1 MKEDEAVLGPE
12 KLRDM
17 LGLKGAFGKLVAQV
31 VIKAVEIDKVNE
43 IRPKFAGECAPDF
56 ARDVIKEVGVR
67 YEVPE
72 EQLAHIPAEGAFI
85 TVSNHPIGSIDGLIL
100 CDMVGH
106 RRPDYKLMT
115 TYLLSLIPELK
126 DHFLPVDN
134 ISGELVAQNVDSMR
148 DACEFLQNG
157 GGVGFFPAGEVSS
170 YQKEEAQRTAVGDEP
185 VIEDIP
191 WSRTIAKLI
200 KRTGVPVIPI
210 YFDASNSE
218 NFHKLGKIHPRLRT
232 IRLVHELFNKK
243 GALVKVRIGQPIPA
257 AELAEMDPVSIS
269 KYIRNRTYALE
280 AQCVE
285 EPVTENQS
293 SLQPLAAPVDPALVR
308 EEMERISDRVVFT
321 SGDYR
326 CYLVP
331 SAEIPHTMKELA
343 RLREMVFRA
352 VGEGTGQ
359 PEDTDQYDTYYRQ
372 LILWSISNQEIA
384 GAYRIGVGSELM
396 ARPEGAHS
404 FYSDSLFN
412 FQEGLMP
419 YLPQAVELGRTIIL
433 PQYQRDVTT
442 LKLLMSGILTS
453 IGRIPGMQYT
463 LGPASISNSI
473 PYFYKSL
480 IVHFMLKNCAA
491 PESASMVKPFHPFKP
506 DFLRVDP
513 DSLLVNC
520 HSLDDLDR
528 LILALSEGKYRLPV
542 LLRKYVSFGARVVGF
557 NVDPDFSNSL
567 DAFVLQWIHDMPEN
581 SFRSMGKMLTPEEL
595 DEVRIRTHRT

>member
-1 MKEDEAVLGPE
+1 MKENEAVLGPE

-100 CDMVGH
+100 CDMIGH

-134 ISGELVAQNVDSMR
+134 ISGKLVAQNVDSMR
-148 DACEFLQNG
+148 DAREFLQNG

-200 KRTGVPVIPI
+200 KRVGVPVIPI

-257 AELAEMDPVSIS
+257 AEFADMDPVAIS
-269 KYIRNRTYALE
+269 KYVRNRTYALE

-285 EPVTENQS
+285 EPVTEMQS

-308 EEMERISDRVVFT
+308 EEMERITDRVVFT

-331 SAEIPHTMKELA
+331 SAEIPNTMKELA

-359 PEDTDQYDTYYRQ
+359 PDDTDQYDTYYRQ

-396 ARPEGAHS
+396 ARPEGARS

-473 PYFYKSL
+473 PFFYKSL

-491 PESASMVKPFHPFKP
+491 PEAASMVKPFHPFKP
-506 DFLRVDP
+506 NFLRVDP

>member
-1 MKEDEAVLGPE
+1 M
-12 KLRDM
+12 
-17 LGLKGAFGKLVAQV
+17 
-31 VIKAVEIDKVNE
+31 
-43 IRPKFAGECAPDF
+43 
-56 ARDVIKEVGVR
+56 
-67 YEVPE
+67 
-72 EQLAHIPAEGAFI
+72 
-85 TVSNHPIGSIDGLIL
+85 SNHPIGSVDGLIL

-126 DHFLPVDN
+126 DSFLPVDN
-134 ISGELVAQNVDSMR
+134 LSGNLVAQNVDSMR
-148 DACEFLQNG
+148 AAREFLQNG
-157 GGVGFFPAGEVSS
+157 GGMGFFPAGEVST
-170 YQKEEAQRTAVGDEP
+170 YQKGEHRTAIGEKP

-191 WSRTIAKLI
+191 WSNTIAKLI
-200 KRTGVPVIPI
+200 KRSGVPVIPI
-210 YFDASNSE
+210 YFDAANSNL
-218 NFHKLGKIHPRLRT
+218 FHTLGKIHPRLRT
-232 IRLVHELFNKK
+232 IRLVHELFNKR
-243 GALVKVRIGQPIPA
+243 GALVKVRIGQPIQPSEYA
-257 AELAEMDPVSIS
+257 DMDPHTLST
-269 KYIRNRTYALE
+269 YLRNRTYALE
-280 AQCVE
+280 AQCQE
-285 EPVTENQS
+285 EPVAETQTH
-293 SLQPLAAPVDPALVR
+293 LQPLAAPVDPALVR
-308 EEMERISDRVVFT
+308 EEMERVTNRVVFT

-331 SAEIPHTMKELA
+331 SSEIPNTMKELA

-352 VGEGTGQ
+352 VGEGTGLPQ
-359 PEDTDQYDTYYRQ
+359 DTDQYDTYYRQ

-396 ARPEGAHS
+396 ARPEGARS
-404 FYSDSLFN
+404 FYSDSLFH
-412 FQEGLMP
+412 FQDGLTP
-419 YLPQAVELGRTIIL
+419 YLPKAMELGRTIIL

-453 IGRIPGMQYT
+453 IGRIPGMEYT

-480 IVHFMLKNCAA
+480 IVHFMLKNCSAPDAA
-491 PESASMVKPFHPFKP
+491 SLVKPGHPFQP
-506 DFLRVDP
+506 DFLRVNP

-528 LILALSEGKYRLPV
+528 LILALSDGQYRLPV

-567 DAFVLQWIHDMPEN
+567 DAFVLQWVHDMPEN

-595 DEVRIRTHRT
+595 DEIRVRTQRV

>member
-1 MKEDEAVLGPE
+1 MKENEAVLSSE

-17 LGLKGAFGKLVAQV
+17 LGLKGALGKLTASII
-31 VIKAVEIDKVNE
+31 IKVLEIDKVNKT
-43 IRPKFAGECAPDF
+43 RPKFAGESAPDF
-56 ARDVIKEVGVR
+56 SRDVIKEIGAG

-72 EQLAHIPAEGAFI
+72 EQLAHLPAEGAFI
-85 TVSNHPIGSIDGLIL
+85 TVSNHPIGSVDGLIL
-100 CDMVGH
+100 CDLIGH
-106 RRPDYKLMT
+106 RRPDYKLLT

-126 DHFLPVDN
+126 DSFLPVDN
-134 ISGELVAQNVDSMR
+134 FSGKMDARNINSMR
-148 DACEFLQNG
+148 ICQETLQAG
-157 GGVGFFPAGEVSS
+157 GCLGFFPAGEVST
-170 YQKEEAQRTAVGDEP
+170 YQKAERRTALGTRP

-191 WSRTIAKLI
+191 WSLTIAKLI
-200 KRTGVPVIPI
+200 KRAQVPVIPI
-210 YFDASNSE
+210 YFDAANSPT
-218 NFHKLGKIHPRLRT
+218 FHRLGKINPYLRT

-243 GALVKVRIGQPIPA
+243 GALVKVRIGQPIQPA
-257 AELAEMDPVSIS
+257 EYADMQANALSD
-269 KYIRNRTYALE
+269 YLRNRTYALE
-280 AQCVE
+280 AQCQE
-285 EPVTENQS
+285 EPVAETQTH
-293 SLQPLAAPVDPALVR
+293 LQPLAAPVDPALVR
-308 EEMERISDRVVFT
+308 EEMERVTNRVVFT

-331 SAEIPHTMKELA
+331 SAEIPNTMKELA

-352 VGEGTGQ
+352 VGEGTGLPQ
-359 PEDTDQYDTYYRQ
+359 DTDQYDTYYRQ

-396 ARPEGAHS
+396 ARPEGARS
-404 FYSDSLFN
+404 FYSDSLFH
-412 FQEGLMP
+412 FQEGLTP
-419 YLPQAVELGRTIIL
+419 YLPKAMELGRTIIL

-453 IGRIPGMQYT
+453 IGRIPGMEYT

-480 IVHFMLKNCAA
+480 IVHFMLKNCSALDA
-491 PESASMVKPFHPFKP
+491 ASMVKPGHPFQP
-506 DFLRVDP
+506 DFLRVNP

-528 LILALSEGKYRLPV
+528 LILALSDGQYRLPV

-567 DAFVLQWIHDMPEN
+567 DAFVLQWVHDMPEN
-581 SFRSMGKMLTPEEL
+581 SFRSMGRMLSEEEL
-595 DEVRIRTHRT
+595 NEVRIRTQRT

>member
-17 LGLKGAFGKLVAQV
+17 LGLKGAFGKLVANV

-43 IRPKFAGECAPDF
+43 MRPKFAGECAPDF
-56 ARDVIKEVGVR
+56 ARDVIKEVGVH

-85 TVSNHPIGSIDGLIL
+85 TVSNHPIGSVDGLIL
-100 CDMVGH
+100 CDMLGH

-126 DHFLPVDN
+126 DNFLPVN
-134 ISGELVAQNVDSMR
+134 NFSEEIVACNVESMR
-148 DACEFLQNG
+148 EAREFLQAG
-157 GGVGFFPAGEVSS
+157 GGIGFFPAGEVST
-170 YQKEEAQRTAVGDEP
+170 YQKGENRTAIGEKP

-200 KRTGVPVIPI
+200 KRSSVPVIPI
-210 YFDASNSE
+210 YFDAANSDL
-218 NFHKLGKIHPRLRT
+218 FHTLGKIHPRLRT
-232 IRLVHELFNKK
+232 IRLVHELFNKR
-243 GALVKVRIGQPIPA
+243 GALIKVRIGQPIQPA
-257 AELAEMDPVSIS
+257 EYADMDPRTLST
-269 KYIRNRTYALE
+269 YIRNRTYALE
-280 AQCVE
+280 AQCQQ
-285 EPVTENQS
+285 EPVAETQTQ
-293 SLQPLAAPVDPALVR
+293 LQPLAAPVDPELVR
-308 EEMERISDRVVFT
+308 AELEQKTEHIVFT
-321 SGDYR
+321 AGDYR
-326 CYLVP
+326 CYLIP
-331 SAEIPHTMKELA
+331 SGEIPYTMKELA
-343 RLREMVFRA
+343 RLREMVFRS

-372 LILWSISNQEIA
+372 LILWSIPNQEIA

-396 ARPEGAHS
+396 ARPEGARS
-404 FYSDSLFN
+404 FYSDSLFH
-412 FQEGLMP
+412 FQEGLTP
-419 YLPQAVELGRTIIL
+419 YLPKAVELGRTIIL
-433 PQYQRDVTT
+433 PQYQRDVAT

-453 IGRIPGMQYT
+453 IGRIPGSEYT

-480 IVHFMLKNCAA
+480 IVHFMLKHCAA
-491 PESASMVKPFHPFKP
+491 PDAASMVKPLNPFKP
-506 DFLRVDP
+506 DFLRVNP
-513 DSLLVNC
+513 EALLVNC
-520 HSLDDLDR
+520 KSLDDLDR
-528 LILALSEGKYRLPV
+528 LILALSDGQYRLPV

-595 DEVRIRTHRT
+595 DEVRIRTRRV